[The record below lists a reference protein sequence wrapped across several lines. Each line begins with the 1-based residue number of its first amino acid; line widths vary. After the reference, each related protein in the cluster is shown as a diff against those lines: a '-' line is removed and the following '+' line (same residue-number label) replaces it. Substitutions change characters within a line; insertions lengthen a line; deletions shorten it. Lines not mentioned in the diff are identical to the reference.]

1 MVIEAPLDLIESLAD
16 WRFPPQANA
25 LLRGL
30 MDRNTDGG
38 LSDAER
44 DELEGL
50 VALSETMAIFRAR
63 ALSLLGREP

>member
-30 MDRNTDGG
+30 MDRNTDGC

-44 DELEGL
+44 DELEAL
-50 VALSETMAIFRAR
+50 VALSESMAIFRAR
-63 ALSLLGREP
+63 ALSLLGRSP